1 MKTEYLN
8 MGFNQLSYDE
18 FTWSDNSR
26 VRSAAKFFVS
36 IPLSSEQLNILSK
49 TVYHKYLE
57 VIKDVP
63 DYIERWDEPFPT
75 NDLDIYNNPESL
87 IVYFSKSALWSDFLI
102 NAISKIQNW
111 NMDQAKYH
119 VLTVND
125 VKLIN
130 NIRITMTCFELK
142 S

>member
-8 MGFNQLSYDE
+8 MGFNQLSFDE

-26 VRSAAKFFVS
+26 VSSSDKFFVS

-57 VIKDVP
+57 VIKYVP
-63 DYIERWDEPFPT
+63 DYFERWNEPFPA
-75 NDLDIYNNPESL
+75 NEVDIYNNPESL
-87 IVYFSKSALWSDFLI
+87 MVCFSKSALWSGFLI

-130 NIRITMTCFELK
+130 NVRITMTCFELK

>member
-18 FTWSDNSR
+18 FTWSVNSR
-26 VRSAAKFFVS
+26 LSSSDKFFIS
-36 IPLSSEQLNILSK
+36 IPLSTEQLNILSK

-63 DYIERWDEPFPT
+63 DYFERWDEPFPA
-75 NDLDIYNNPESL
+75 NEVDIYSNPESL
-87 IVYFSKSALWSDFLI
+87 MVYFSKSALWSDFLI

-111 NMDQAKYH
+111 NMDQAKFH
-119 VLTVND
+119 VLKVND

-130 NIRITMTCFELK
+130 NVRITMTCFELK

>member
-8 MGFNQLSYDE
+8 MGYNQLSYDE

-26 VRSAAKFFVS
+26 VSSSDKFFVS
-36 IPLSSEQLNILSK
+36 IPLSTEQLNILSK

-57 VIKDVP
+57 VIKDVS
-63 DYIERWDEPFPT
+63 DYFERWNEPFPT
-75 NDLDIYNNPESL
+75 NEMNIYNNPEL
-87 IVYFSKSALWSDFLI
+87 LMVYFSKSALWSDFLI
-102 NAISKIQNW
+102 KAISKIQNW

-119 VLTVND
+119 VLKVND

-130 NIRITMTCFELK
+130 NVRITMTCFELK